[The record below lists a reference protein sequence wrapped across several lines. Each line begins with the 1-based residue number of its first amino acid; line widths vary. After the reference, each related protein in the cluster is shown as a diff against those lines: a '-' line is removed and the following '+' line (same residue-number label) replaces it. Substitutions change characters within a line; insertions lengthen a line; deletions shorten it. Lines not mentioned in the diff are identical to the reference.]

1 MRYNEYMENKTKY
14 IKPRQYS
21 KLTGIGYKTVIKM
34 FYNGQIQGF
43 QNPDTKSIYLN
54 NPEYDAPQATNKD
67 NKAVIYARVSSSDNK
82 NSLNGQIERCSLY
95 ASVKGLT
102 LIDTKEEIAS
112 GLNEN
117 RRKLWSLLNRDDY
130 DYLIVEHKDRLTR
143 YGFSYIE
150 AFCAQKNIEILVIN
164 EEEPKSRDEEL
175 LQDFVS
181 IVTSFCSRIYG
192 RKRKLKTKRIIEEI
206 KNNE

>member
-1 MRYNEYMENKTKY
+1 M
-14 IKPRQYS
+14 
-21 KLTGIGYKTVIKM
+21 TV
-34 FYNGQIQGF
+34 
-43 QNPDTKSIYLN
+43 
-54 NPEYDAPQATNKD
+54 
-67 NKAVIYARVSSSDNK
+67 
-82 NSLNGQIERCSLY
+82 
-95 ASVKGLT
+95 
-102 LIDTKEEIAS
+102 IDTKEKITS

-143 YGFSYIE
+143 YGFLYIE
-150 AFCAQKNIEILVIN
+150 AICEQKNIEILVIN
-164 EEEPKSRDEEL
+164 EEEPKSEDEEL

>member
-1 MRYNEYMENKTKY
+1 M
-14 IKPRQYS
+14 
-21 KLTGIGYKTVIKM
+21 
-34 FYNGQIQGF
+34 
-43 QNPDTKSIYLN
+43 
-54 NPEYDAPQATNKD
+54 
-67 NKAVIYARVSSSDNK
+67 
-82 NSLNGQIERCSLY
+82 
-95 ASVKGLT
+95 
-102 LIDTKEEIAS
+102 
-112 GLNEN
+112 N
-117 RRKLWSLLNRDDY
+117 RNDY

-164 EEEPKSRDEEL
+164 EEELKSKDEEL

-181 IVTSFCSRIYG
+181 IVTSFYSRIYG